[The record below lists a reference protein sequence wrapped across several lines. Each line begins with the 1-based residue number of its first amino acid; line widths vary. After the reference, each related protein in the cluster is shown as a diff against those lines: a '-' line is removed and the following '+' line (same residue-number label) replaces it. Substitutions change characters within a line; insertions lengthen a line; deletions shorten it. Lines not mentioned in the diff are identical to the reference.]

1 MSDLRKTIDGLKEI
15 AASPRKQLDRVLAE
29 GKKAVGVIP
38 YFAPEELV
46 YAAGMVP
53 FGMWGAE
60 TQVTESKRYYPAF
73 YCSILHTALDLGIK
87 GEFRGLSAVM
97 IPLTCDSLKGMGT
110 NWRFGVK
117 DIPVIDVAYAQNRT
131 IPGWRR

>member
-87 GEFRGLSAVM
+87 ECWYGHLHGERTHQNAVTGEYKGIDFHLIACDYTRF
-97 IPLTCDSLKGMGT
+97 IPIL
-110 NWRFGVK
+110 VK
-117 DIPVIDVAYAQNRT
+117 
-131 IPGWRR
+131 